1 MSGNPPSLRQVL
13 DETAAALQGAG
24 IDQARMEA
32 RRLLCWSLRCD
43 HAALL
48 TMNSFPEEAQTRLVD
63 ALSRRCLR
71 EPMALIEGET
81 GFWSLTLG
89 VSQDTLIPRGDSETL
104 IEVLLDL
111 RPDRKSVGSVLDL
124 GTGTGC
130 LLLAALG
137 EYEEAFGVGVDLSP
151 GAAQLARNN
160 ARRNGFGVRS
170 AFMAGSW
177 CDALRGTFDVVLS
190 NPPYIPADDIAG
202 LMPEVRDHEPARA
215 LVGGMDGLDA
225 YRLILGQMSRCL
237 APGGVLVLEIG
248 QGQERD
254 VERLAIAQGL
264 ILREARADLGG
275 IIRALSF
282 EWQGGYS
289 PDIT

>member
-1 MSGNPPSLRQVL
+1 VL

-48 TMNSFPEEAQTRLVD
+48 TMNSFPEEAQKRLVD

-71 EPMALIEGET
+71 EPLALIEGET

-160 ARRNGFGVRS
+160 ARRNGFDGRS

-177 CDALRGTFDVVLS
+177 CDALHGTFDVVLS

-237 APGGVLVLEIG
+237 TPGGVLVLEIG

-282 EWQGGYS
+282 EWQSGYS
-289 PDIT
+289 PGIT

>member
-160 ARRNGFGVRS
+160 ARRNGLDGRS

-225 YRLILGQMSRCL
+225 YRLILGQTSRCL
-237 APGGVLVLEIG
+237 AAEGVLVLEIG

>member
-48 TMNSFPEEAQTRLVD
+48 MMNSFPEEARKRLAD

-71 EPMALIEGET
+71 EPLALIEGET

-137 EYEEAFGVGVDLSP
+137 EYEEAFGVGVDLSL

-160 ARRNGFGVRS
+160 ARRNGLDGRS

-177 CDALRGTFDVVLS
+177 CDALHGTFDVVLS
-190 NPPYIPADDIAG
+190 NPPYIPAGDIAG

-237 APGGVLVLEIG
+237 APRGVLVLEIG

-282 EWQGGYS
+282 EWQSGYS

>member
-1 MSGNPPSLRQVL
+1 MSGNPTSLRQVL
-13 DETAAALQGAG
+13 DETAAALHGAG
-24 IDQARMEA
+24 VDQARMEA

-48 TMNSFPEEAQTRLVD
+48 TMNSIPEVARQRLAD
-63 ALSRRCLR
+63 AVSRRCLR
-71 EPMALIEGET
+71 EPLALIEGEI

-104 IEVLLDL
+104 VEALLDL
-111 RPDRKSVGSVLDL
+111 RPDRKAVRSVLDL

-137 EYEEAFGVGVDLSP
+137 EYEDAFGVGVDLSP
-151 GAAQLARNN
+151 GAAQLAQDN
-160 ARRNGFGVRS
+160 ARRNGLDGRS

-177 CDALRGTFDVVLS
+177 CDALQGTFDVVLS

-215 LVGGMDGLDA
+215 LVGGVDGLDA
-225 YRLILGQMSRCL
+225 YRLILAQVRRCL
-237 APGGVLVLEIG
+237 APGGILVLEIG
-248 QGQERD
+248 QGQEGD
-254 VERLAIAQGL
+254 VERLAAAQGL

-282 EWQGGYS
+282 EWKGGYS